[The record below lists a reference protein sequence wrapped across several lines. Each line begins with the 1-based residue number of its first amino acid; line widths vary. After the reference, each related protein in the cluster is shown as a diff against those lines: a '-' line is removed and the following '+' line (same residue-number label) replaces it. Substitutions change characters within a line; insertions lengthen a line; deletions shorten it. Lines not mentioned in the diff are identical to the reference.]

1 MTKKPDIPSMIR
13 VNHAGE
19 YGAIR
24 IYQGQLAILRDSSVG
39 DTIQHMADQE
49 REHFKIFDDAIKDR
63 RVRPTVFSPLWHVA
77 GFALGAGS
85 ALLGKRAAMA
95 CTVAVE
101 SVIDEHYRDQMDQLE
116 NVAEEKPLL
125 DVIKKCHAEE
135 MEHHDTSLE
144 LEAEKMPGYRP
155 FTTAV
160 KAASKLAI
168 FLSKRL

>member
-1 MTKKPDIPSMIR
+1 MKKPDIDAMIR

-24 IYQGQLAILRDSSVG
+24 IYQGQLAVLKDSSVG
-39 DTIQHMADQE
+39 ETIQHMADQE
-49 REHFKIFDDAIKDR
+49 AEHFKIFDEEIKDR

-77 GFALGAGS
+77 GYALGAGS
-85 ALLGKRAAMA
+85 ALLGRRAAMA

-101 SVIDEHYRDQMDQLE
+101 SVIDEHYRDQLAQLE
-116 NVAEEKPLL
+116 DVPEEEPLRK
-125 DVIKKCHAEE
+125 VIAKCHAEE

-144 LEAEKMPGYRP
+144 LEAEKMPGYKS